1 MDLLGKWLIVV
12 IWAVGVGLPTC
23 AIFAPTSVC
32 RVTADSNFKCM
43 SLNTCYIFVH
53 RIYLYKHSTVFNFV
67 GCVSPN
73 KETQANPPTF
83 DEMSTVDIKHT

>member
-23 AIFAPTSVC
+23 TIFAPTSVC
-32 RVTADSNFKCM
+32 RVTADPNFKCM
-43 SLNTCYIFVH
+43 SLNTCYIIVH
-53 RIYLYKHSTVFNFV
+53 SIYKHSAVYNFG

-83 DEMSTVDIKHT
+83 EMSTVDIKHT